1 MVKTKLGSTLLSG
14 VLFIWGCSSNHT
26 PAAGAGSGGSA
37 GTGGS
42 TQQGR
47 GGVGGTVGSGG
58 TSSGN
63 GGSTTSASSAM
74 GGSIATGGIT
84 GSGGVPGSGGITGSG
99 GTIGAGGTVTGTG
112 KSDGAAGAVSDGSE
126 TVGEVGPWDA
136 GGGDAGPGVQYAP
149 SCTGSG
155 KTYYASPSGTG
166 TACSASSPC
175 SLSTAASNPKPG
187 DIVCLR
193 GGTYTTALTIDTKV
207 SGTATSWITFS
218 AYPGELPII
227 NGGVSIPGKSSTHLR
242 FNGIAT
248 QGGESGFANPLT
260 PSGANGDLEFLN
272 CIADMSTMNGI
283 GFHGAAGLH
292 VAQCIVAHTG
302 SSTTHSWSSGVDL
315 WSVQGTPKD
324 NIIERTIAFENVDM
338 QCHSDGSGFIVDVNT
353 TGATFANNIG
363 FRNGGSCIRICG
375 STNTVMINNT
385 CFGNGLDP
393 KAGSVASS
401 SSCPMDIPPPTKP
414 GEIWF
419 VDSTTTLTGAQLFN
433 NLTVAAPDQIAINR
447 TPSATG
453 NNIAIDKGGATP
465 FFNGPPTDLTLT
477 SAATSNIV
485 GKGTAEHAPALDV
498 GFDPK
503 CITNTAPSGTGVQPW
518 WKYSIDYNYIRSIGG
533 TVNCFHPKTR
543 TGTPDIGAY
552 SF

>member
-1 MVKTKLGSTLLSG
+1 MGAGTTGS
-14 VLFIWGCSSNHT
+14 
-26 PAAGAGSGGSA
+26 AGIGGSGGAASS
-37 GTGGS
+37 GGS
-42 TQQGR
+42 TS
-47 GGVGGTVGSGG
+47 SGG
-58 TSSGN
+58 
-63 GGSTTSASSAM
+63 A
-74 GGSIATGGIT
+74 T
-84 GSGGVPGSGGITGSG
+84 GSGGATSSG
-99 GTIGAGGTVTGTG
+99 GTTGAGGIAGPGGTTSAGGTATGTG
-112 KSDGAAGAVSDGSE
+112 KPDGAAGADGDASM
-126 TVGEVGPWDA
+126 TGGESGSPDA
-136 GGGDAGPGVQYAP
+136 GAADAAPGVQYAP

-155 KTYYASPSGTG
+155 KTYYASPSGAG
-166 TACSASSPC
+166 TDCSASSPC
-175 SLSTAASNPKPG
+175 SLSTAASKPKPG

-227 NGGVSIPGKSSTHLR
+227 NGGVSIPGQASTHLR

-248 QGGESGFANPLT
+248 QGGGSGFANPLT
-260 PSGANGDLEFLN
+260 PSGANGALEFLN
-272 CIADMSTMNGI
+272 CIADMSTENGI
-283 GFHGAAGLH
+283 GFHGASGLH

-324 NIIERTIAFENVDM
+324 NIIERTISFENVDM
-338 QCHSDGSGFIVDVNT
+338 QCHSDGNGFTVDVNT
-353 TGATFANNIG
+353 TGATFVNNIG

-375 STNTVMINNT
+375 SSNTVMINNT

-393 KAGSVASS
+393 KAGSIVTST
-401 SSCPMDIPPPTKP
+401 SCPMDIPPPTKP

-419 VDSTTTLTGAQLFN
+419 VDSTTTLSGAQLFN
-433 NLTVAAPDQIAINR
+433 NLTVAASEQIAINR

-453 NNIAIDKGGATP
+453 SNVVIDKGGATP

-477 SAATSNIV
+477 SDAVSTIV
-485 GKGTAEHAPALDV
+485 GKGSAEHAPALDI

-503 CITNTAPSGTGVQPW
+503 CITNTVPSGAGVQSW
-518 WKYSIDYNYIRSIGG
+518 WKYSIDYNYIRTIGG

-543 TGTPDIGAY
+543 TGNPDIGAY
-552 SF
+552 GY